1 MPRSSTL
8 VCTSSNRSTSSGHSL
23 SSTASAAAGAAK
35 KALTAIKATVTK
47 VVRLTK
53 KARSTAAS
61 NADDTEPDEDDE
73 AKLARLQ
80 AIWRSPIYSF
90 FKPKVDIIYEG
101 TRKAHIFHCT
111 AKQCKGKGTICRY
124 QDSKDRSATSN
135 LKTHAM
141 KCFGDDVVNTAFN
154 KDDSTIPRDGSIF
167 VAFAWQG
174 QQLVTVSHR
183 APHF

>member
-61 NADDTEPDEDDE
+61 NQMTQSLMRTTKPN
-73 AKLARLQ
+73 
-80 AIWRSPIYSF
+80 W
-90 FKPKVDIIYEG
+90 PKVDIIYEG

-111 AKQCKGKGTICRY
+111 AKQCKGKGTICCY
-124 QDSKDRSATSN
+124 QDSKDRSATLN

-154 KDDSTIPRDGSIF
+154 KDDSMIPR
-167 VAFAWQG
+167 
-174 QQLVTVSHR
+174 
-183 APHF
+183 